1 MLIHP
6 RGKDRPY
13 HLGPF
18 PLETLQTNEWRSR
31 RRGGTPGPLP
41 LNHKR
46 GIDLV
51 QGAAEGP

>member
-18 PLETLQTNEWRSR
+18 PLETLPTDSSVVT
-31 RRGGTPGPLP
+31 RGVIFA
-41 LNHKR
+41 LN
-46 GIDLV
+46 GIRNRTV
-51 QGAAEGP
+51 